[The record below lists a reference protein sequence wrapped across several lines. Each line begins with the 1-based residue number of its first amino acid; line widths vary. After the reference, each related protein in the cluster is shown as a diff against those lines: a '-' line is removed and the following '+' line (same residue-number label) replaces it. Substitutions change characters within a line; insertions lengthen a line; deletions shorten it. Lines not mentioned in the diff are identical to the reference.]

1 MTKLKKK
8 KYQYVPNIISTSDLQ
23 RKSGKIIDLVKES
36 AQPYIVV
43 RNNKPQA
50 VILAIDEYE
59 ELKRKQR
66 EWEWMDTMEAIKDA
80 EKAKKEGKL
89 IELTDGL
96 LARWIKEGKAG
107 KK

>member
-1 MTKLKKK
+1 MAKLKKK
-8 KYQYVPNIISTSDLQ
+8 KYQYIPNIISASDLQ
-23 RKSGKIIDLVKES
+23 RKSGKVIDRVKES
-36 AQPYIVV
+36 TQPYIVV

-50 VILAIDEYE
+50 VILAIDQYE

-66 EWEWMDTMEAIKDA
+66 KWEWMDTMEAIRDA

-96 LARWIKEGKAG
+96 LTRWIKEGKAG
-107 KK
+107 RE

>member
-1 MTKLKKK
+1 MAKLKKK
-8 KYQYVPNIISTSDLQ
+8 KYQYVPNIVSSSDLQ
-23 RKSGKIIDLVKES
+23 RKSGKIIDRVKES
-36 AQPYIVV
+36 TQPYIVV

-66 EWEWMDTMEAIKDA
+66 EWEWMDTREAIKVA
-80 EKAKKEGKL
+80 EKAEKKGKL

-96 LARWIKEGKAG
+96 LAQWIKEGRAE

>member
-1 MTKLKKK
+1 MAKLKKK

-23 RKSGKIIDLVKES
+23 RKSGKVIDQVKES
-36 AQPYIVV
+36 TQPYIVV

-50 VILAIDEYE
+50 VIIGIDQYE
-59 ELKRKQR
+59 ELKKKQE
-66 EWEWMDTMEAIKDA
+66 EWEWMDTQKAIKSA

-96 LARWIKEGKAG
+96 LAKWIKDGRAEKG
-107 KK
+107 

>member
-1 MTKLKKK
+1 MAKLKKK
-8 KYQYVPNIISTSDLQ
+8 KYQYIPNIVSASDLQ
-23 RKSGKIIDLVKES
+23 RKSGKIIDRVKES
-36 AQPYIVV
+36 THPYIVV

-50 VILAIDEYE
+50 VIIGIDQYE
-59 ELKRKQR
+59 ELKKKQR

-80 EKAKKEGKL
+80 KKAKKEGKL

-107 KK
+107 RG

>member
-1 MTKLKKK
+1 MAKLKKK

-23 RKSGKIIDLVKES
+23 RKSGKVIDQVKES

-50 VILAIDEYE
+50 VIISIDGYE
-59 ELKRKQR
+59 ELKKKQR
-66 EWEWMDTMEAIKDA
+66 EWEWMDTREAIKSA

-89 IELTDGL
+89 VEFKGSMFDLWEGL
-96 LARWIKEGKAG
+96 QEENDN
-107 KK
+107 